1 MGKQGLLTSI
11 EMLPTRMLSGPQ
23 FVAPMI
29 NRQVQFRRR
38 PHVAVNIK
46 HPTIRVPKH
55 INCLIYGLYDNNVF
69 RKLPF
74 GKIFSYKKQNQ

>member
-1 MGKQGLLTSI
+1 MDKQGLLTSI

-29 NRQVQFRRR
+29 NRQVQFRRS
-38 PHVAVNIK
+38 PHVAVIIK

-55 INCLIYGLYDNNVF
+55 GLYDNNVF

-74 GKIFSYKKQNQ
+74 GKKISYKKQN

>member
-29 NRQVQFRRR
+29 NRQVQFRRS
-38 PHVAVNIK
+38 PHVAVIIK

-55 INCLIYGLYDNNVF
+55 GLLYDNNVF

-74 GKIFSYKKQNQ
+74 GKIFSYRKPYQ